1 MPNNSCWYRTGF
13 VSVAI
18 DDTCVW
24 GHETHWDSAFNPA
37 SPQKGDVFTTDGKN
51 LYEIKSINN
60 EKIILDRPYQGLS
73 AARIEYM
80 VIRMAS
86 YSTQTEILSQVT
98 YLFNLQKNTVN
109 ELGHWATVEA
119 DKAPITDPTGVVHQV
134 VTPHKMNQLGS
145 DVIDIEDLVERA
157 EAAAAT
163 TTANEVLTEAD
174 RAEVETNTA
183 LASGYKDS
191 ALASK
196 NLAEKWAQNP
206 KDVPITTTR
215 EDGGAVE
222 SLGYSAK
229 HYAETAKA
237 TSDALNLDY
246 DKVEQWTAET
256 KGYHE
261 DVETWKNEVSA
272 DRTAVDTAKTAVDA
286 AKSDVETW
294 KNQVSDDADTVAAD
308 KAIVAADKAT
318 VANDKATVASDK
330 THIDSVKTQVDLAAE
345 NVSNDRQ
352 DCIDAST
359 YCATAKSTVETLE
372 AQVQN
377 NADTVETTKTSIDT
391 ISTNITTQHTEVT
404 SMWGDVKVWQ
414 AEVETN
420 KDTTSNYKQSS
431 LEYKQAAE
439 TAQQAA
445 EDARDEAQLA
455 ASLVSGVLVE
465 NGNVDM
471 STGTLPAPI
480 TDINGN
486 KMSTFWKVTT
496 AGSVGNVN
504 CSVGDTLVYSKSLD
518 DYYKID
524 STDAVS
530 SVAGKTGNVTLHKD
544 DVGLSKVNN
553 WEATSV
559 TNSTSNQ
566 KYATAAAVN
575 SVRVMFDDYYTAATC
590 DTTFLGINAKAA
602 NSALLEG
609 FNADSFSKSTHTHTA
624 ADIGALTKTS
634 ADQYYLGM
642 YAKADNSGK
651 LDGKT
656 RSEIIAEAQTDMATD
671 SSLNAHIA
679 DTDNPHSVSAT
690 TVGLQNVKNYGI
702 SDSYALDSSTSY
714 ASSKAVNDLA
724 TLVETTY
731 KAVDF
736 GEF

>member
-51 LYEIKSINN
+51 LYEIKSITN
-60 EKIILDRPYQGLS
+60 EKIVLDRPYQGLS

-145 DVIDIEDLVERA
+145 DVINIEELVERA

-174 RAEVETNTA
+174 RAEVETNTS
-183 LASGYKDS
+183 LVSGYKDS
-191 ALASK
+191 ALESK

-206 KDVPITTTR
+206 KDTPITTT
-215 EDGGAVE
+215 EAGALEV
-222 SLGYSAK
+222 LGYSAK

-237 TSDALNLDY
+237 TSDALDLDY
-246 DKVEQWTAET
+246 HKVEQWALET
-256 KGYHE
+256 KGYHG
-261 DVETWKNEVSA
+261 DVETWKDEVSV

-294 KNQVSDDADTVAAD
+294 KNQVSNDADTVAAD
-308 KAIVAADKAT
+308 KAIVAADKGIVAT
-318 VANDKATVASDK
+318 DKATVASDK
-330 THIDSVKTQVDLAAE
+330 AHIDSVKTQVDLAAAGVE
-345 NVSNDRQ
+345 SDRQ

-372 AQVQN
+372 AQVQS

-404 SMWGDVKVWQ
+404 SMWGDVKIWQ
-414 AEVETN
+414 AQV
-420 KDTTSNYKQSS
+420 DTDKTSTDNYKQSA
-431 LEYKQAAE
+431 LESKNAAE
-439 TAQQAA
+439 TAQLAA
-445 EDARDEAQLA
+445 EAAQIA
-455 ASLVSGVLVE
+455 AENAANVMAGGLIE
-465 NGNVDM
+465 NGSVDL
-471 STGTLPAPI
+471 SSGELPTPV
-480 TDINGN
+480 TDSSGN
-486 KMSTFWKVTT
+486 KLSTFWKVVVAGT
-496 AGSVGNVN
+496 AGGVTYA
-504 CSVGDTLVYSKSLD
+504 VGDTLVYSKSLD

-524 STDAVS
+524 STDTVT
-530 SVAGKTGNVTLHKD
+530 SVAGKTGNVTLAKS
-544 DVGLSKVNN
+544 DVGLGKVNN

-609 FNADSFSKSTHTHTA
+609 FNAASFSKSTHTHTA
-624 ADIGALTKTS
+624 ADIGALTKAS

-656 RSEIIAEAQTDMATD
+656 RSEVVAEARTGLASDTT
-671 SSLNAHIA
+671 LNNHIA
-679 DTDNPHSVSAT
+679 DTNNPHSVSAT